1 MPLQWS
7 DPLPPDEDCPE
18 DHVVAKTPL
27 GTLRIEWKSWK
38 DEPAPVCNLPWE
50 SPDSFVVGDD
60 LDDAKR
66 KVQAAW
72 DKQVARMAMFA
83 SDPNPASA

>member
-7 DPLPPDEDCPE
+7 EPREPNDECPYT
-18 DHVVAKTPL
+18 HVVSETPL
-27 GTLRIEWKSWK
+27 GTLQIEWKGWK
-38 DEPAPVCNLPWE
+38 DNDGPTCNLPWE
-50 SPDSFVVGDD
+50 SEDSFVVGDD

-66 KVQAAW
+66 KVQDAW